1 MFKAVIL
8 VLTLM
13 IAINVSYAQERFF
26 TKSGKVSFYSKAP
39 LEDIEAHN
47 KSVTAVLDTKT
58 GNLQFALQMKGFEF
72 EKALMEEHF
81 NESYVESDKYPRAE
95 FKGQVVNNAAI
106 NYAKNG
112 DYNAT
117 VKGLLTIH
125 GETREVQSVGKVM
138 VRDGKLA
145 TDATFNIQLS
155 DFKIS
160 IPRLVKDKISNT
172 VKIDVACNLEPLRTT
187 AAASNQ

>member
-1 MFKAVIL
+1 MIKTGIL

-81 NESYVESDKYPRAE
+81 NESYAESDKYPRAE

-125 GETREVQSVGKVM
+125 GETREVQSVGKIM
-138 VRDGKLA
+138 VRDGKVA
-145 TDATFNIQLS
+145 TDATFNIELS
-155 DFKIS
+155 DFKIN
-160 IPRLVKDKISNT
+160 IPKLVKDKISNT
-172 VKIDVACNLEPLRTT
+172 VKIDVACNLEPLKTT
-187 AAASNQ
+187 ASN

>member
-1 MFKAVIL
+1 MLKPAML

-81 NESYVESDKYPRAE
+81 NESYAESDKYPRAE

-106 NYAKNG
+106 NYTRNG

-125 GETREVQSVGKVM
+125 GETREVQSVGKIM
-138 VRDGKLA
+138 VRDGRLA

-155 DFKIS
+155 DFKIN
-160 IPRLVKDKISNT
+160 IPKLVKDKISNT
-172 VKIDVACNLEPLRTT
+172 VKVDVACNLEPLKTT
-187 AAASNQ
+187 AAASK

>member
-1 MFKAVIL
+1 MLKSVIL

-13 IAINVSYAQERFF
+13 IAVNVSYAQERFF

-125 GETREVQSVGKVM
+125 GETREVQSVGKIM
-138 VRDGKLA
+138 VRDGNLS

-160 IPRLVKDKISNT
+160 IPKLVKDKIANT
-172 VKIDVACNLEPLRTT
+172 VKIDVACNLEPLKTT
-187 AAASNQ
+187 AAASK

>member
-1 MFKAVIL
+1 MFKSIIL

-13 IAINVSYAQERFF
+13 IAFNVSYAQERFF

-95 FKGQVVNNAAI
+95 FKGQVVNNAII

-125 GETREVQSVGKVM
+125 GETREVQSVGKIM

-145 TDATFNIQLS
+145 TDATFSIQLS

-160 IPRLVKDKISNT
+160 IPKLVKDKISNT
-172 VKIDVACNLEPLRTT
+172 VKIDVACNLEPLKTT
-187 AAASNQ
+187 ASASN

>member
-1 MFKAVIL
+1 MIKSGIL

-13 IAINVSYAQERFF
+13 IAVNVSYAQERFF

-47 KSVTAVLDTKT
+47 KAVTAVLDTKT
-58 GNLQFALQMKGFEF
+58 GNLQFALNMKGFEF

-81 NESYVESDKYPRAE
+81 NESYAESDKYPRAE

-112 DYNAT
+112 DYPAT

-125 GETREVQSVGKVM
+125 GETREVQSVGKIM

-155 DFKIS
+155 DFKIN
-160 IPRLVKDKISNT
+160 IPKLVKDKISNT
-172 VKIDVACNLEPLRTT
+172 VKIDVACSLEPLKTT
-187 AAASNQ
+187 AAASN

>member
-1 MFKAVIL
+1 MFKSGIL

-81 NESYVESDKYPRAE
+81 NESYVESDKYPRAD
-95 FKGQVVNNAAI
+95 FKGQVLNNAAI

-112 DYNAT
+112 D
-117 VKGLLTIH
+117 
-125 GETREVQSVGKVM
+125 
-138 VRDGKLA
+138 
-145 TDATFNIQLS
+145 
-155 DFKIS
+155 
-160 IPRLVKDKISNT
+160 
-172 VKIDVACNLEPLRTT
+172 
-187 AAASNQ
+187 

>member
-1 MFKAVIL
+1 MVKFAIL

-47 KSVTAVLDTKT
+47 KSVTAVLDTKS

-95 FKGQVVNNAAI
+95 FKGQVVNNAII

-125 GETREVQSVGKVM
+125 GETREVQSVGKIM

-145 TDATFNIQLS
+145 TDATFSIQLS

-160 IPRLVKDKISNT
+160 IPKLVKDKISNT
-172 VKIDVACNLEPLRTT
+172 VKIDVACNLEPLKTT
-187 AAASNQ
+187 ASASN

>member
-1 MFKAVIL
+1 MFKSGIL

-47 KSVTAVLDTKT
+47 KSVTAVLDTRT

-117 VKGLLTIH
+117 VKGLLTIR
-125 GETREVQSVGKVM
+125 GETREVQSVGKIM

-160 IPRLVKDKISNT
+160 IPKLVKDKISNT
-172 VKIDVACNLEPLRTT
+172 VKIDVACNLEPLKTT
-187 AAASNQ
+187 AAASN